1 MALVEEYQHALSVA
15 NVGGI
20 RDLNVVFEQL
30 GLRSSP
36 QVGDSLE
43 ISLSCSMSS
52 MRVFLSGVV
61 WIELVER

>member
-20 RDLNVVFEQL
+20 RDLNTVFDQL

-36 QVGDSLE
+36 QVSFAALHMPLYVDP
-43 ISLSCSMSS
+43 
-52 MRVFLSGVV
+52 FNKF
-61 WIELVER
+61 